1 MAKPNKNRK
10 RLYDNYKARG
20 RREKNKAR
28 KAAQLEKKLA
38 MYAARREDPEYQK
51 ARAERKA
58 NRDPRD
64 TEKPVVKAE
73 RIGGWDSILGKIKY
87 RQEQEEKEMK
97 KKVNKVLGKKEGNSR
112 G

>member
-10 RLYDNYKARG
+10 RLYDAYKAQG
-20 RREKNKAR
+20 RREKNKVR
-28 KAAQLEKKLA
+28 KAKNIEKKLA
-38 MYAARREDPEYQK
+38 MYAARRDNEEYQK

-58 NRDPRD
+58 KKDPHD
-64 TEKPVVKAE
+64 DPNPVVKAE

-87 RQEQEEKEMK
+87 RQEKEEKEIK
-97 KKVNKVLGKKEGNSR
+97 KTTGKKEGNNR

>member
-10 RLYDNYKARG
+10 RLYDAYKAQG

-28 KAAQLEKKLA
+28 KAKNLEKKLA
-38 MYAARREDPEYQK
+38 KFAARREDQSYQE
-51 ARAERKA
+51 ARADRKA
-58 NRDPRD
+58 KRDPHDRE
-64 TEKPVVKAE
+64 TPVVKAE
-73 RIGGWDSILGKIKY
+73 RIGGWDSIMGKIAY

-97 KKVNKVLGKKEGNSR
+97 RFNKKEGNSR

>member
-10 RLYDNYKARG
+10 RLYDAYKAQG

-28 KAAQLEKKLA
+28 KAKNLEKQLA
-38 MYAARREDPEYQK
+38 KYAARREDDEYQK

-58 NRDPRD
+58 KKDPRD
-64 TEKPVVKAE
+64 RETPVVKAE
-73 RIGGWDSILGKIKY
+73 RVGGWDSIMGKITY
-87 RQEQEEKEMK
+87 RQEKEEKETRK
-97 KKVNKVLGKKEGNSR
+97 FTRRKKEGNSR

>member
-10 RLYDNYKARG
+10 RFYDAYKAQG

-38 MYAARREDPEYQK
+38 KFAARKEDPEYQK

-58 NRDPRD
+58 AKDPRAGS
-64 TEKPVVKAE
+64 VVKAE
-73 RIGGWDSILGKIKY
+73 RIGGWDSIMDKIKY
-87 RQEQEEKEMK
+87 QQEKEEREFK
-97 KKVNKVLGKKEGNSR
+97 KLSSKLTGKKRS
-112 G
+112 